1 MRSPGTGAGQDLIID
16 KSHGTGGSTGW
27 FFQSRPGV
35 GIVDFGMGN
44 GTGFPLVSSNEEIFD
59 DEWHHLAGTY
69 DGNVIEFF
77 VDGIS
82 QGTIVVGIYSDNPNP
97 VRMGNTA
104 TIPRYFKGHL
114 DEVRISDVVLNKSDF
129 LLSPPPPTIA
139 FWRFEEGVADAAATI
154 VADSSDNTNTGTP
167 TGWFFQSR
175 PGVGIVDFGMGNGTG
190 FPFVSSNEEIFDD
203 EWHHLA
209 GSYDGNTIEFFV
221 DGISQGTLEAGT
233 YLDNPNPVRIGN
245 TQLFPRFFKGHIDE
259 VRISN
264 FVVDKSDFLL
274 SLLSFAIPDIASTT
288 TITVEGTERFGI
300 QYNRQSPG
308 TTDPENIYTSENY
321 SYVVELSIDLN
332 NWTSIGSEVVY
343 LPAIDQGNGIETVS
357 VYLLDA
363 FTPKPVRQFMRIRVL
378 GL

>member
-1 MRSPGTGAGQDLIID
+1 MGNTATIPRYFKGHLDEVRISNVVLSNSEFLLPPSNQTSAYWRFEDDAPGTPAITLIDSSTNQNNGTPSGGPVHSSSTPVLGYPTSDNRGSLEFDGIDDIVEYQPSTSLDFSGSFTVEFWMRSPGTGAGQDLIID
-16 KSHGTGGSTGW
+16 KSHGTGGS
-27 FFQSRPGV
+27 
-35 GIVDFGMGN
+35 
-44 GTGFPLVSSNEEIFD
+44 
-59 DEWHHLAGTY
+59 
-69 DGNVIEFF
+69 
-77 VDGIS
+77 
-82 QGTIVVGIYSDNPNP
+82 
-97 VRMGNTA
+97 
-104 TIPRYFKGHL
+104 
-114 DEVRISDVVLNKSDF
+114 
-129 LLSPPPPTIA
+129 
-139 FWRFEEGVADAAATI
+139 
-154 VADSSDNTNTGTP
+154 

>member
-167 TGWFFQSR
+167 TGGPIYRFLNPGEFPTENNSMSLEFDGIDDIVEIPASATLDFTEAFTVEFWMRSPGTGAGQDLIIDKSHGTDGSTGWFFQSQ
-175 PGVGIVDFGMGNGTG
+175 PGTGIVDFGMGKGTG
-190 FPFVSSNEEIFDD
+190 FPLVSSNEEIFDD
-203 EWHHLA
+203 HMA
-209 GSYDGNTIEFFV
+209 
-221 DGISQGTLEAGT
+221 
-233 YLDNPNPVRIGN
+233 
-245 TQLFPRFFKGHIDE
+245 
-259 VRISN
+259 
-264 FVVDKSDFLL
+264 
-274 SLLSFAIPDIASTT
+274 
-288 TITVEGTERFGI
+288 
-300 QYNRQSPG
+300 SPG
-308 TTDPENIYTSENY
+308 RNLRWKYDRVFCRWNFSR
-321 SYVVELSIDLN
+321 N
-332 NWTSIGSEVVY
+332 NGSRN
-343 LPAIDQGNGIETVS
+343 L
-357 VYLLDA
+357 
-363 FTPKPVRQFMRIRVL
+363 F
-378 GL
+378 